1 MKNLIKCTTV
11 AIVILFSSMSSF
23 AATGRALPT
32 DSAKDAMLYSRIITR
47 VSEIQGMD
55 KTNLSAS
62 DKKDLRREL
71 TTMKKQA
78 SGLNNRVYLSVGAII
93 IAILLLILIL
103 R

>member
-1 MKNLIKCTTV
+1 MKNLIKCITV
-11 AIVILFSSMSSF
+11 ALVMLFSNVSSF
-23 AATGRALPT
+23 ATTSRALPA
-32 DSAKDAMLYSRIITR
+32 DSTKDAMIYSKIITR

-62 DKKDLRREL
+62 DKKDLRKEL